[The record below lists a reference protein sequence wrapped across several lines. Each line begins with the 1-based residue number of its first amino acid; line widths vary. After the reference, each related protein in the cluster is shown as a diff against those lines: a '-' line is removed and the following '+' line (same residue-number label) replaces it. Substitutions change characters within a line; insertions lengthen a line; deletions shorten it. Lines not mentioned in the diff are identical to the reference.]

1 MYMLQSEGVRKAGDG
16 IAGGTAQC
24 AEVIPWNVSEKF
36 YQSWQLWSREIL
48 AGHPTQGRTRSI
60 APMGP
65 ARGWVSPECWTC

>member
-36 YQSWQLWSREIL
+36 YQS
-48 AGHPTQGRTRSI
+48 
-60 APMGP
+60 
-65 ARGWVSPECWTC
+65 